1 MLSYFAVFFSSSQIF
16 QCLQRNIFSQITQQH
31 SENVL
36 KIYNYAAIVNYSLKT
51 TFLKFGFR
59 RHFFSRNKNKTAF
72 YLSLSTTSCVLCYDA
87 SMYVYYVIHKLAF
100 GDNDARIRLNALWVN
115 YAYCYVN
122 IKRIQFILASSDFEH
137 MFF

>member
-59 RHFFSRNKNKTAF
+59 RHCFSRNKNKTAF

-87 SMYVYYVIHKLAF
+87 SMYVYYVIHKLMS
-100 GDNDARIRLNALWVN
+100 GVWRQRCENALWVN
-115 YAYCYVN
+115 CAYYYVN
-122 IKRIQFILASSDFEH
+122 IKRIRFILASSDFEH
-137 MFF
+137 IFF